1 MDFAKFFIEPKKR
14 EYVLKKLCILLRAVL
29 KDVRSVFF
37 YNRWNSTLILSRLLW
52 FPRATFIH
60 SGYVVFPFGME
71 VFLLV
76 FIRLFDFLYLTNG
89 TNMYFTKYLHFIEIL
104 VNSRE
109 FLILIIFVPGTW
121 PASYTMVNFSYWPIL
136 FSNFSNWE
144 TWSKS

>member
-1 MDFAKFFIEPKKR
+1 
-14 EYVLKKLCILLRAVL
+14 
-29 KDVRSVFF
+29 
-37 YNRWNSTLILSRLLW
+37 
-52 FPRATFIH
+52 
-60 SGYVVFPFGME
+60 ME

-136 FSNFSNWE
+136 FSNFSN
-144 TWSKS
+144 